1 MKTKM
6 VKSKSAKATKEV
18 ALTAVL
24 SAAYAAAIMLVIIP
38 SPTGGYTQIG
48 DFVVFVAALL
58 FGSRVGGSVGVIGA
72 VAVDL
77 FTGYPRW
84 FVSIPAHFLE
94 GFVPGLMKN
103 KPFALKVVGCIIGG
117 FLMATT
123 YFLVNIYI
131 KGLALAVVSYARD
144 LFVQAGVSIILAL
157 TVVKT
162 VKKVLPQA
170 AGFRTPPSILME
182 TEECKRPGIGGLHTL
197 GLTIPTTY

>member
-6 VKSKSAKATKEV
+6 VKSKGAKATKEV
-18 ALTAVL
+18 ALIAVL
-24 SAAYAAAIMLVIIP
+24 SAAYAASIMLVIIP

-58 FGSRVGGSVGVIGA
+58 FGYRVGGSVGVIGA

-84 FVSIPAHFLE
+84 FVSIPAHFFE
-94 GFVPGLMKN
+94 GFVPGLTKN
-103 KPFALKVVGCIIGG
+103 KPFALKVVSCVIGG

-123 YFLVNIYI
+123 YFLFNIYI
-131 KGLALAVVSYARD
+131 KGLALAAVSYARD
-144 LFVQAGVSIILAL
+144 LFVQAGISIILAL
-157 TVVKT
+157 AVVKI

-170 AGFRTPPSILME
+170 A
-182 TEECKRPGIGGLHTL
+182 
-197 GLTIPTTY
+197 

>member
-1 MKTKM
+1 MTG
-6 VKSKSAKATKEV
+6 SKSAKATKEI

-24 SAAYAAAIMLVIIP
+24 SAAYAAAIMLIIIP

-48 DFVVFVAALL
+48 DFVVFASALL
-58 FGSRVGGSVGVIGA
+58 FGYRVGGSVGVIGA

-94 GFVPGLMKN
+94 GFVPGLTKN
-103 KPFALKVVGCIIGG
+103 KPFALQIVSCVIGA

-131 KGLALAVVSYARD
+131 KGLALAAVSYARD
-144 LFVQAGVSIILAL
+144 LFVQGGVSIILAL
-157 TVVKT
+157 AVVKI
-162 VKKVLPQA
+162 VKKVLPQV
-170 AGFRTPPSILME
+170 T
-182 TEECKRPGIGGLHTL
+182 
-197 GLTIPTTY
+197 

>member
-1 MKTKM
+1 VKTKI

-18 ALTAVL
+18 ALIAVL
-24 SAAYAAAIMLVIIP
+24 SAAYAASIMLVIIP

-58 FGSRVGGSVGVIGA
+58 FGYRVGGSVGVIGA

-94 GFVPGLMKN
+94 GLVPGLMKN
-103 KPFALKVVGCIIGG
+103 KPFALRVVGCVVGG

-131 KGLALAVVSYARD
+131 KGLALAAVSYARD
-144 LFVQAGVSIILAL
+144 LFVQAGISIVLAL
-157 TVVKT
+157 AVVKI

-170 AGFRTPPSILME
+170 A
-182 TEECKRPGIGGLHTL
+182 
-197 GLTIPTTY
+197 

>member
-1 MKTKM
+1 MTG
-6 VKSKSAKATKEV
+6 SKSAKATKEI

-24 SAAYAAAIMLVIIP
+24 SAAYAATIMLIIIP

-48 DFVVFVAALL
+48 DFVVFASALL
-58 FGSRVGGSVGVIGA
+58 FGYRVGGSVGVIGA

-94 GFVPGLMKN
+94 GFVPGLTKN
-103 KPFALKVVGCIIGG
+103 KPFALQIVSCVIGA

-131 KGLALAVVSYARD
+131 KGLALATVSYARD
-144 LFVQAGVSIILAL
+144 LFVQGGVSIILAL
-157 TVVKT
+157 AVVKI
-162 VKKVLPQA
+162 VKKVLPQV
-170 AGFRTPPSILME
+170 M
-182 TEECKRPGIGGLHTL
+182 
-197 GLTIPTTY
+197 